1 MIWNNADIVR
11 NLATKIGIKT
21 QSLGAAYFFTGVLV
35 LWSAGETTGH
45 YLDIEYECEYEYKT

>member
-1 MIWNNADIVR
+1 M
-11 NLATKIGIKT
+11 KIGIKT